1 MIPKQYKDETDY
13 RKIPREY
20 LDSNVPKG
28 RGFVKWLAFKT
39 IPEQYQQIEQYMED
53 QNKTERPSLLDDQL
67 NVLNEKVNWKK
78 FFKEKAIVTY
88 WKQDYYYQH
97 EAYIKTVDTFN
108 QVIIISNEDGNE
120 TMEIPMKNIQD
131 IE

>member
-1 MIPKQYKDETDY
+1 MIPKQYEDETDY

-20 LDSNVPKG
+20 LNFNIPRG
-28 RGFVKWLAFKT
+28 RGFVKWIAFKT

-53 QNKTERPSLLDDQL
+53 QNKEERPSLLDDQL

-88 WKQDYYYQH
+88 WKQGYYYQH
-97 EAYIKTVDTFN
+97 EFYIKTVDTFN
-108 QVIIISNEDGNE
+108 QVIISNEDGNE
-120 TMEIPMKNIQD
+120 TMEIPMKNIKD

>member
-1 MIPKQYKDETDY
+1 M
-13 RKIPREY
+13 IPREY

-39 IPEQYQQIEQYMED
+39 IPEQYQQIERYMEN
-53 QNKTERPSLLDDQL
+53 QNKAERPSLLDNQL

-120 TMEIPMKNIQD
+120 TMEIPMKNIKD

>member
-39 IPEQYQQIEQYMED
+39 IPEQYQQIERYMEN
-53 QNKTERPSLLDDQL
+53 QNKAERPSLLDNQL

-97 EAYIKTVDTFN
+97 EAYIKTVDTLN
-108 QVIIISNEDGNE
+108 KVIIISNEDGNE
-120 TMEIPMKNIQD
+120 TMEIPMKNIKD

>member
-1 MIPKQYKDETDY
+1 MIPKKYEDETDY

-20 LDSNVPKG
+20 LNFNIPRG
-28 RGFVKWLAFKT
+28 RGFVKWIAFKT

-53 QNKTERPSLLDDQL
+53 QNKEERPSLLDDQL

-88 WKQDYYYQH
+88 WKQGYYYQH
-97 EAYIKTVDTFN
+97 ETYIKTVDTLN
-108 QVIIISNEDGNE
+108 KVIIISNEDGNE
-120 TMEIPMKNIQD
+120 TMEIPMKNIKD

>member
-13 RKIPREY
+13 GKIPREY

-39 IPEQYQQIEQYMED
+39 IPEQYQQIERYMEN
-53 QNKTERPSLLDDQL
+53 QNKAERPSLLDNQL

>member
-1 MIPKQYKDETDY
+1 MIPKQYEDETDY

-39 IPEQYQQIEQYMED
+39 IPEQYQQIERYMEN
-53 QNKTERPSLLDDQL
+53 QNKAERPSLLDNQL

-97 EAYIKTVDTFN
+97 EAYIKTVDTLN
-108 QVIIISNEDGNE
+108 KVIIISNEDGNE

>member
-1 MIPKQYKDETDY
+1 MIPKQYEGETDY

-28 RGFVKWLAFKT
+28 RGFVKWIAFKT

-53 QNKTERPSLLDDQL
+53 QNKTERPTLLDDQL

-78 FFKEKAIVTY
+78 HFKEKAVVTY
-88 WKQDYYYQH
+88 WKQGYYYQH
-97 EAYIKTVDTFN
+97 EAYIKTVYTFN

-120 TMEIPMKNIQD
+120 TMEIPMKNIKD

>member
-53 QNKTERPSLLDDQL
+53 QNKAERPSLLDDQL
-67 NVLNEKVNWKK
+67 NVLNEKVYWKMHSW
-78 FFKEKAIVTY
+78 EKAIITY
-88 WKQDYYYQH
+88 WKKGYFYAHQ
-97 EAYIKTVDTFN
+97 AYIKNVDILK
-108 QVIIISNEDGNE
+108 QSMIISNEGGNE
-120 TMEIPMKNIQD
+120 TMEIPMKDIQNI
-131 IE
+131 E

>member
-53 QNKTERPSLLDDQL
+53 QNKTERPTLLDDQL

-78 FFKEKAIVTY
+78 FFKEKAVVTY
-88 WKQDYYYQH
+88 WKQGYYYQH

-108 QVIIISNEDGNE
+108 QVIISSNEDGNE
-120 TMEIPMKNIQD
+120 TMEIPMKNIKD

>member
-13 RKIPREY
+13 RKIPRDY

-28 RGFVKWLAFKT
+28 RGVVKWLAFNT

-53 QNKTERPSLLDDQL
+53 QNKTERPTILDDQL

-78 FFKEKAIVTY
+78 FFKEKAVVNY
-88 WKQDYYYQH
+88 WKQGYYYQH
-97 EAYIKTVDTFN
+97 ESYIKTVDTFN
-108 QVIIISNEDGNE
+108 QVIISNEDGNE
-120 TMEIPMKNIQD
+120 TMEIPMKNIKD

>member
-1 MIPKQYKDETDY
+1 MIPKQYEGETDY

-20 LDSNVPKG
+20 LDSNIPKG

-88 WKQDYYYQH
+88 WKQGYYYQN

-120 TMEIPMKNIQD
+120 TMEIPMKNIKD

>member
-1 MIPKQYKDETDY
+1 MIPKQYEGETDY

-20 LDSNVPKG
+20 LDSNIPKG

-88 WKQDYYYQH
+88 WKQGYYYQH
-97 EAYIKTVDTFN
+97 EAYNKTVDTFN

-120 TMEIPMKNIQD
+120 TMEIPMKNIKD

>member
-120 TMEIPMKNIQD
+120 TMEIPMKNIKD

>member
-53 QNKTERPSLLDDQL
+53 QNKTERSTLLDDQL

-78 FFKEKAIVTY
+78 HYKEKVVVTY
-88 WKQDYYYQH
+88 WKQGYYYQH
-97 EAYIKTVDTFN
+97 EVYIKTVDTLN
-108 QVIIISNEDGNE
+108 QIIISNDDGNK
-120 TMEIPMKNIQD
+120 TMEILMKNIKD

>member
-53 QNKTERPSLLDDQL
+53 QNKAERPSLLDDQL

-108 QVIIISNEDGNE
+108 QVIISNEDGNE
-120 TMEIPMKNIQD
+120 TMEIPMKNIKD

>member
-1 MIPKQYKDETDY
+1 MIPKQYEDETDY

-20 LDSNVPKG
+20 LNFNIPRG
-28 RGFVKWLAFKT
+28 RGFVKWIAFKT

-53 QNKTERPSLLDDQL
+53 QNKAERPSLLDDQL

-78 FFKEKAIVTY
+78 FFKEKAVATY
-88 WKQDYYYQH
+88 WKQGYYYQH
-97 EAYIKTVDTFN
+97 EAYIKTVDTLN
-108 QVIIISNEDGNE
+108 QIIISSNEDGNE
-120 TMEIPMKNIQD
+120 TMEIPMKNIKD

>member
-39 IPEQYQQIEQYMED
+39 IPEQYQQIERYMEN
-53 QNKTERPSLLDDQL
+53 QNKAERPSLLDNQL

-78 FFKEKAIVTY
+78 FFKEKAVVTY
-88 WKQDYYYQH
+88 WKQGYYYQH
-97 EAYIKTVDTFN
+97 ESYIKTVDTLN
-108 QVIIISNEDGNE
+108 QIIISSNEDGNE
-120 TMEIPMKNIQD
+120 TMEIPMKNIKD

>member
-1 MIPKQYKDETDY
+1 MIPKQYEGETDY

-20 LDSNVPKG
+20 LDSNIPKG

-120 TMEIPMKNIQD
+120 TMEIPMKNIKD